1 MGLPSE
7 RHAHMSPRHICRRQR
22 SPKCSTSR
30 AAAAIAAIVAGRDAS
45 PAAVFSARK
54 LTHAAAAMR
63 EAA

>member
-30 AAAAIAAIVAGRDAS
+30 AAAIAAIVAGRDAS

-54 LTHAAAAMR
+54 PAHAAAAMR